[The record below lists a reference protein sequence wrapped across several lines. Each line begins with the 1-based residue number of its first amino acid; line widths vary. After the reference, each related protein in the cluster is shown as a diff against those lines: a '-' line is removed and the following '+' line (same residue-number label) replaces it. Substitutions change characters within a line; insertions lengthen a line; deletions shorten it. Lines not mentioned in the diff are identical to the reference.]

1 MLACRYSVIII
12 LLGLVSLAH
21 PIPDQP
27 GSASVHVVR
36 AETILAPQGIS
47 APRVLY
53 PEGRVDFDVIEKL
66 VNQGMHSLVGRSD
79 ATAWQSFFAPSARVG
94 IMIDAGKYPV
104 QSATVEVLIDR
115 LVGAGVLPTR
125 IVVFGADER
134 ELFAAGFNI
143 NRDQSGV
150 RVLGAD
156 SEGYRG
162 GISRIVLE
170 QCDVIITVAALRVDP
185 DLGMAGC
192 VAGMLAAVPNV
203 TRVAARVKPEQLPA
217 AVAHPVLR
225 TRTKLH
231 FLEAYLPLL
240 EMRGQTKVT
249 YQYKGL
255 LLGTDPVALDVIGRR
270 LLQGCRNAYQ
280 QAPWPLPEA
289 PDYLQIAQEQC
300 RLGQSDPKMITVQL
314 TGPEQDA
321 FLQP

>member
-1 MLACRYSVIII
+1 MSAFRFSNVII
-12 LLGLVSLAH
+12 LLYLGSVAFAN
-21 PIPDQP
+21 PDLP

-36 AETILAPQGIS
+36 AETILVPEGIS
-47 APRVLY
+47 APRMLY

-66 VNQGMHSLVGRSD
+66 VDQGMQSLVGRSD
-79 ATAWQSFFAPSARVG
+79 AGAWQNFFAPNARIG

-104 QSATVEVLIDR
+104 QSATVEVIIDR

-125 IVVFGADER
+125 IVVFGGDER

-143 NRDQSGV
+143 NREPSGV
-150 RVLGAD
+150 RVLGAE

-170 QCDVIITVAALRVDP
+170 QCDVIITVAALRADP

-203 TRVAARVKPEQLPA
+203 TRVAARVNPELLPA

-225 TRTKLH
+225 ARTKLH
-231 FLEAYLPLL
+231 ILEAYLPLL
-240 EMRGQTKVT
+240 EMRGQSKVT
-249 YQYKGL
+249 VQYKGL
-255 LLGTDPVALDVIGRR
+255 LMGADPVALDVIGRR
-270 LLQGCRNAYQ
+270 ILQRCRDAYK

-289 PDYLQIAQEQC
+289 PDYLPLAQEC
-300 RLGQSDPKMITVQL
+300 RLGQADPAKITVQL